1 MSNQSN
7 PQEVKQQLLE
17 QSIQEL
23 NDDELE
29 IVAGGNF
36 KTEIA
41 KDAGQVAKKGFSWK
55 HAAIS
60 AAGSYFIPNLLFGG
74 GGSSQSQ
81 SQSTTVQQSGDS
93 TTTTTSQSPSK
104 H

>member
-7 PQEVKQQLLE
+7 PQEVKQHLLE
-17 QSIQEL
+17 QGIQEL
-23 NDDELE
+23 NDEELE
-29 IVAGGNF
+29 IVAGGDL

-41 KDAGQVAKKGFSWK
+41 KDAGKVAKKGFSWK

-81 SQSTTVQQSGDS
+81 S
-93 TTTTTSQSPSK
+93 TTTPSQNPSK
-104 H
+104 